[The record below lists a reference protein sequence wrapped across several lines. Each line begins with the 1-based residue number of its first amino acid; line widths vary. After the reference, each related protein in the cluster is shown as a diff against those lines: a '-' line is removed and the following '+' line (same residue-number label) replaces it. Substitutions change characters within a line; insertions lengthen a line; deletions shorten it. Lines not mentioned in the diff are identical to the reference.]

1 MTKRNLSV
9 PMGRSFIPWTAP
21 EDVVFPVSRGVRPPR
36 GTPEEALL
44 EPEGSPSLGA
54 LSADV
59 SRIAVVLPDA
69 TRLWQNVPLMAEA
82 LRAEIEKNT
91 ATPVTWMIGAGLH
104 RSPSREE
111 TALLLG
117 GASRPGDRVLW
128 SDPAGVRDTGLRTSR
143 GTPVAAP
150 PEALDADLLVLAGG
164 IGYHDLA
171 GFSGGRKALLP
182 GISGKESVQN
192 NHGLCLAGGIEGL
205 QVNVGRTSGN
215 PTAEDM
221 EEYGRL
227 IGQGRKVFLL
237 NVVPDEKGFPH
248 CYAAGSLEAGWK
260 KGVELAKV
268 LQTLYIPRKAAL
280 IVASSGGYPYDIDLY
295 QATKTISACLG
306 ALLPGGGLVLCAALE
321 DGMGPGNFGRD
332 LLLSLSDQEALFRQL
347 QQNFTIPG
355 FIALKIVHDMK
366 THPAALIA
374 AKEDVPFPGR
384 TFASFDEGMKW
395 IRPRVPHGPV
405 VYVPAGNCIVLKADE
420 E

>member
-1 MTKRNLSV
+1 MK
-9 PMGRSFIPWTAP
+9 
-21 EDVVFPVSRGVRPPR
+21 
-36 GTPEEALL
+36 
-44 EPEGSPSLGA
+44 
-54 LSADV
+54 
-59 SRIAVVLPDA
+59 
-69 TRLWQNVPLMAEA
+69 
-82 LRAEIEKNT
+82 
-91 ATPVTWMIGAGLH
+91 
-104 RSPSREE
+104 
-111 TALLLG
+111 
-117 GASRPGDRVLW
+117 
-128 SDPAGVRDTGLRTSR
+128 
-143 GTPVAAP
+143 
-150 PEALDADLLVLAGG
+150 
-164 IGYHDLA
+164 
-171 GFSGGRKALLP
+171 
-182 GISGKESVQN
+182 
-192 NHGLCLAGGIEGL
+192 
-205 QVNVGRTSGN
+205 
-215 PTAEDM
+215 
-221 EEYGRL
+221 
-227 IGQGRKVFLL
+227 KV
-237 NVVPDEKGFPH
+237 FPH